1 MKKKKEITH
10 IRCLNI
16 VKKTVTQA
24 VKALE
29 MQFFV
34 HIYRGIPILGY
45 KDTSPIERYKPLH

>member
-34 HIYRGIPILGY
+34 HIYRG
-45 KDTSPIERYKPLH
+45 HQF